1 VRAVI
6 TGADGFVGR
15 HLRSHLEL
23 HGDQVLGIDRECD
36 VTDLQSISTVI
47 SSFEPNAVYH
57 LAALTHVGDSWD
69 HPEEFNRV
77 NVEGT
82 KNILTSAA
90 MLEHPAKVL
99 FVSTADVYGVVSE
112 SDLPLDEERMASPAN
127 PYSKSKLAAEMLCKA
142 AAGSQVVVI
151 ARPFNHIGPGQSPQ
165 FVIPALISRLLHA
178 TTARTTEIPVGDLS
192 TRRDF
197 CDVRDVVKAY
207 RSLIEHGK
215 SGEVYN
221 IASGTDVAIEDI
233 ARQLVA
239 LLAPNVKLV
248 IDETLL
254 RPIEIPVMRGSYKK
268 VHAATNWKPS
278 ISLETSLGDAISEL
292 RSNSSKNL

>member
-1 VRAVI
+1 MRAVI
-6 TGADGFVGR
+6 TGANGFVGR

-23 HGDQVLGIDRECD
+23 HGDEVFGIDRECD

-47 SSFEPNAVYH
+47 SSFEPDAIYH

-82 KNILTSAA
+82 RNILMSAA
-90 MLEHPAKVL
+90 TLQHPAKVL

-112 SDLPLDEERMASPAN
+112 SDLPLDEDRVATPAN

-142 AAGSQVVVI
+142 AADSQEVVI

-165 FVIPALISRLLHA
+165 FVIPALISRLLNA
-178 TTARTTEIPVGDLS
+178 AAAQTTEIPVGDLS

-221 IASGTDVAIEDI
+221 IASGKDVAIEDI
-233 ARQLVA
+233 AQQLVA
-239 LLAPNVKLV
+239 LLAPNVELV
-248 IDETLL
+248 VDETLL

-268 VHAATNWKPS
+268 IHAATNWKPS

-292 RSNSSKNL
+292 RSISPKNL

>member
-1 VRAVI
+1 MRAVI

-23 HGDQVLGIDRECD
+23 HGDEVLGIDRECD

-47 SSFEPNAVYH
+47 SNFEPDAIYH
-57 LAALTHVGDSWD
+57 LAALTHVGDSWER
-69 HPEEFNRV
+69 PEEFNRV

-82 KNILTSAA
+82 RNILTSAA
-90 MLEHPAKVL
+90 LLERPAKVL
-99 FVSTADVYGVVSE
+99 FVSTADVYGVVSTAE
-112 SDLPLDEERMASPAN
+112 LPQIEEQVATPIN
-127 PYSKSKLAAEMLCKA
+127 PYSQSKLAAEMLCKA
-142 AAGSQVVVI
+142 VAGAQEVVI
-151 ARPFNHIGPGQSPQ
+151 ARPFNHIGPGQSTQ
-165 FVIPALISRLLHA
+165 FMVPALISRLLDA
-178 TTARTTEIPVGDLS
+178 EVTGATEIRVGNLS

-207 RSLIEHGK
+207 RLLIEHGK

-221 IASGTDVAIEDI
+221 IASGSDVAIKDI
-233 ARQLVA
+233 ANQLVL

-268 VHAATNWKPS
+268 IHAATNWKPS
-278 ISLETSLGDAISEL
+278 ISLETSLGDAISAL
-292 RSNSSKNL
+292 RSNSSKNP

>member
-1 VRAVI
+1 MRAVI

-47 SSFEPNAVYH
+47 SSFEPNAIYH

>member
-1 VRAVI
+1 MRAVI
-6 TGADGFVGR
+6 TGANGFVGR

-23 HGDQVLGIDRECD
+23 HGDEVLGIDRECD

-47 SSFEPNAVYH
+47 SSFEPNAIYH

-82 KNILTSAA
+82 RNILTSAA

-112 SDLPLDEERMASPAN
+112 SDLPLDEERIASPAN
-127 PYSKSKLAAEMLCKA
+127 PYSKSKFAAEMLCKA
-142 AAGSQVVVI
+142 AAGSQEVVI